1 MSDFS
6 GKIVLITG
14 ASGNLGKAVAS
25 AFQNA
30 GARMA
35 IVGRSAERLNSTF
48 ENIAESSDHLL
59 IGDVDL
65 AKEDDAEKVARSVY
79 YHFGNIDIVVNTVGV
94 FRGGKPVHEEDLET
108 WELLFR
114 VNFQTTLLMCRSV
127 IPYMLSQNRGK
138 IINTASRNG
147 LLGSANY
154 GAYSAAKSAVIRLT
168 ESLSKEL
175 IDHKINVNCII
186 PGTID
191 TPQNRQSMPDA
202 DHSRWVAPEAIAD
215 VVLFLASHAAR
226 SIVGAAI
233 PVYGRS

>member
-6 GKIVLITG
+6 GKVALVTG
-14 ASGNLGKAVAS
+14 ASGNLGSAVAF

-30 GARMA
+30 GAKMVL
-35 IVGRSAERLNSTF
+35 VGRSAERLNSAF
-48 ENIAESSDHLL
+48 GNMAESPDHII

-65 AKEDDAEKVARSVY
+65 TNEDDAKEIAKSAY
-79 YHFGNIDIVVNTVGV
+79 DNFGRIDILVNTVGV

-108 WELLFR
+108 WEFLFK
-114 VNFQTTLLMCRSV
+114 VNLQTTLLMCRSV
-127 IPYMLSQNRGK
+127 IPYMLRQNNGK

-154 GAYSAAKSAVIRLT
+154 GAYSVAKSAVIRLT
-168 ESLSKEL
+168 ESLAKEL
-175 IDHKINVNCII
+175 IDHNINVNCII

-202 DHSRWVAPEAIAD
+202 NYSKWVSPDAIAD